1 MFIYNHVKN
10 REYITLLHINRKNCI
25 YYGMGPI
32 HMPKTIGKT
41 RRFHTKRLW
50 VRYGCIGGWESLS
63 GVFMHGYQCPIM
75 ADVLPTGGWK
85 Y

>member
-41 RRFHTKRLW
+41 RLVTCGLD
-50 VRYGCIGGWESLS
+50 
-63 GVFMHGYQCPIM
+63 M
-75 ADVLPTGGWK
+75 DVLVDGKACPMYSCTDISAQ
-85 Y
+85 

>member
-41 RRFHTKRLW
+41 RLFTRS
-50 VRYGCIGGWESLS
+50 GCGLD
-63 GVFMHGYQCPIM
+63 M
-75 ADVLPTGGWK
+75 DVLVDGKACPMYSCTDISAQ
-85 Y
+85 